1 MSSGLFCVTEPFIID
16 FVHNPVPEYILER
29 FIEQLEDLFVL
40 YDRFVSFER
49 STINLAFTNI
59 NNFSSEELRN
69 LHLSIRQLIITR
81 ESISTMLHYFL
92 RVSRR
97 HLINPYSVRRVRNII
112 DEIRSGNSDITDLLI
127 AIEDRLGIP
136 ESERRPYLWHALTDL

>member
-69 LHLSIRQLIITR
+69 LYLSIRQLIITR

-136 ESERRPYLWHALTDL
+136 ESERRPYL